1 MIILSTVSPL
11 YLMIGIIRRAI
22 CRRSSMSR
30 GGSYDRIFCS
40 ILEALGR
47 DECRTP
53 AAVTA
58 IAREE
63 ICIFRSGVMITGNG
77 EP

>member
-1 MIILSTVSPL
+1 
-11 YLMIGIIRRAI
+11 
-22 CRRSSMSR
+22 MSR

-63 ICIFRSGVMITGNG
+63 ICIFRSSVMITGNG